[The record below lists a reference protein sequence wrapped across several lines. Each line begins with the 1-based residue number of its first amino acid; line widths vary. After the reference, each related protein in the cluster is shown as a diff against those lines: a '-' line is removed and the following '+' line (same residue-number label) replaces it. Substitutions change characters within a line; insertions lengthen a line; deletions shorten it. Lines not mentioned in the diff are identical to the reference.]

1 MVAAKIMIKRDG
13 GVMNKKNLMGVV
25 FLVSLLGVVL
35 TGMSALQPEK
45 RGIEIE
51 PTEYAMGGFPVVP
64 SLRE

>member
-1 MVAAKIMIKRDG
+1 MGGIMD
-13 GVMNKKNLMGVV
+13 KKNLMGVV
-25 FLVSLLGVVL
+25 FLVSVLGVVL

-45 RGIEIE
+45 PAIESE

>member
-1 MVAAKIMIKRDG
+1 MG
-13 GVMNKKNLMGVV
+13 GIMNKKNLMGVV
-25 FLVSLLGVVL
+25 FLASVLGVVL

-45 RGIEIE
+45 RAIESQ